1 MPREMVDGPEPSAA
15 EQASAPTANRR
26 ETVDFTA
33 YLTRKQTTR
42 HRELLD
48 FRLYLQQHQPQ
59 RSS

>member
-15 EQASAPTANRR
+15 EQASAPAASHR
-26 ETVDFTA
+26 ETVDFAT

-48 FRLYLQQHQPQ
+48 FRLYLHQ
-59 RSS
+59 RDLS

>member
-1 MPREMVDGPEPSAA
+1 MPRETVDGPEPGAA
-15 EQASAPTANRR
+15 EQASAPAARHR
-26 ETVDFTA
+26 KTVDFAT

-48 FRLYLQQHQPQ
+48 FGLYLQQRQPQ